1 MMSKKK
7 TKPKQKT
14 KQAKTTSA
22 PKTPVQRKD
31 PRIEKVY
38 EKEVEF
44 VCPVR
49 GKVKQVV
56 KIKRYKTLGESPIRE
71 VARSSDP
78 LMDLDKLDDGLSIYA
93 EDDLAAEKLN

>member
-1 MMSKKK
+1 MNKKK
-7 TKPKQKT
+7 QKNKKQK
-14 KQAKTTSA
+14 AKTTN
-22 PKTPVQRKD
+22 PTKTPTQRKD

-49 GKVKQVV
+49 GKVKQIV
-56 KIKRYKTLGESPIRE
+56 KIKKYKTLGESPIRE

-78 LMDLDKLDDGLSIYA
+78 LMDLDKIDDGLSIYA
-93 EDDLAAEKLN
+93 EDDAVEKLN

>member
-1 MMSKKK
+1 MNKKK
-7 TKPKQKT
+7 QKNKKQK
-14 KQAKTTSA
+14 AKTVSST
-22 PKTPVQRKD
+22 KTPTQRKD

-49 GKVKQVV
+49 GKVKQIV
-56 KIKRYKTLGESPIRE
+56 KIKKYKTLGESPIRE

-78 LMDLDKLDDGLSIYA
+78 LMDLDKIDDGLSIYA
-93 EDDLAAEKLN
+93 EDDAVEKLN

>member
-1 MMSKKK
+1 MNKKK
-7 TKPKQKT
+7 QKNKKQK
-14 KQAKTTSA
+14 AKTTSPA
-22 PKTPVQRKD
+22 KTSTQRKD

-49 GKVKQVV
+49 GKVKQIV
-56 KIKRYKTLGESPIRE
+56 KIKKYKTLGESPIRE

-78 LMDLDKLDDGLSIYA
+78 LMDLDKIDDGLSIYA
-93 EDDLAAEKLN
+93 EDDAVEKLN